1 MKTKN
6 ILIASG
12 AIVAVAAWWGY
23 NKIQKLKAVFEQMT
37 VLPSGISGI
46 NITLAA
52 IRFKLNFTINN
63 PTAEDFSITTGK
75 MAAIK
80 RIIVYRKGKLLGVAQ
95 VDIDNIEIPAY
106 AAIEIKDIELQV
118 AVSSLLDNIM
128 TIQGISL
135 DEITIACVVSVI
147 GKEFTI
153 IN

>member
-6 ILIASG
+6 ILIVAG
-12 AIVAVAAWWGY
+12 AAVAAATWWGY

-46 NITLAA
+46 NISLAA
-52 IRFKLNFTINN
+52 IRFRLNFTINN
-63 PTAEDFSITTGK
+63 PTAEDFSVTTGK

-106 AAIEIKDIELQV
+106 SAIEIKDIELQV